1 MSSYYPSFSYLGI
14 NSRDKGLVIAHFDAD
29 QGETDTFL
37 GMEPIYTESAD
48 GSRRLD
54 YGAKY
59 NNVAVFRITVIKQD
73 GGDFSVKEVRDNLR
87 WLTGAKTNSSLDLF
101 ENFAEEFVG
110 DGVTANFELTNTC
123 DHIANVYHGGVL
135 LNSSEY
141 EYNRA
146 TNSITLTSAPSNG
159 MAVKVTYGRIKY
171 SFVCRVTNAWQ
182 YKMDAR
188 TTGIILEFT
197 SISPWAYSSRQVV
210 SQVVEGPTTL
220 VINNESDDLYGFTPM
235 NTIFEN
241 AADGSLVITNNTLA
255 DVTKVFN
262 INGGETI
269 TISNNM
275 MISSDTQ
282 NKVFGND
289 FNFVF
294 PRLCAGENEFNI
306 DGTGVITFEYVY
318 AIKIGDCAMDI
329 SVISDPICNET
340 GEIVLDMLPFSRIS
354 DLPNNFQAYNI
365 QNVYSKVEVDALV
378 AGIEIDENELSA
390 MLVEELN

>member
-1 MSSYYPSFSYLGI
+1 MSSYYPSFSYLGV
-14 NSRDKGLVIAHFDAD
+14 NSRDKGLVVAHFDAD

-110 DGVTANFELTNTC
+110 DGATANFELTNTC
-123 DHIANVYHGGVL
+123 DHIANVYNGGVV

-141 EYNRA
+141 EYDRA

-159 MAVKVTYGRIKY
+159 MAVKVAYGRIKY

-197 SISPWAYSSRQVV
+197 SVSPWAYSSRQVV
-210 SQVVEGPTTL
+210 SQAVEGSTTL
-220 VINNESDDLYGFTPM
+220 IINNESDDLYGFTPM
-235 NTIFEN
+235 NTTFEN
-241 AADGSLVITNNTLA
+241 TTKGSLVITNNTLA
-255 DVTKVFN
+255 DITEVLN
-262 INGGETI
+262 IGGGETI

-275 MISSDTQ
+275 MISSSEP
-282 NKVFGND
+282 NKVFGSD

-306 DGTGVITFEYVY
+306 EGTGVITFEYVY

-340 GEIVLDMLPFSRIS
+340 GEIILDMLPFSRIS
-354 DLPNNFQAYNI
+354 NLPNSFQAYNI

-378 AGIEIDENELSA
+378 SGIEIDENELAA